1 MSCARAPFAVELDD
15 KGQIVLSIL
24 TKTVLRLGVKRVF
37 AEANSS
43 PPQMGHSSPAK
54 NLLHAH
60 LPMPDSQS
68 QYPLLLLTLSS
79 AYTTQTSYF
88 INCGSSKSQNYS
100 NRVFVGDT
108 GSDSISFTKQST
120 SAQSS
125 SQFSSVSPIYDTARI
140 FRNPSSQYVLDVID
154 KGTHIV
160 RLHFFPFASTRNLSE
175 AVFNVSVK
183 GLTLLSNFQT
193 PSRTNSPIVEEFL
206 LSINRNKFVLYFSLQ
221 GSSFAFIN
229 ALEVFLV
236 PDGVVPD
243 SAPRVGISGKSSS
256 NYSGIPSQVLRTVYR
271 INVGGDGVT
280 PVYDSFWRSWD
291 PDDNYTYLPNAAKN
305 TTMYGMMDES
315 AWGLYPNTTWGFNV
329 SANASHLVRAHFCD
343 IISPSPNTVYFN
355 LYIYENF
362 TEYIG
367 KNGIQN
373 PLTPFHY
380 DYVVQPG
387 SSGLVNISI
396 GLLSASETTS
406 QQAYLNGLEIM
417 EIIGSWDSHFVP
429 SGGDNQ
435 NKHIGLIIGLVS
447 GSIVFLCIFVSAAIF
462 IRKHRKPKR
471 TEISVWSPLP
481 ALGRGNSYCKLTE
494 QSTHGSIVPNFHLG
508 LKIPLPEIHFATNN
522 FDPKLLIGKG
532 GFGNVYRG
540 TLRDGTKVAV
550 KRSELGLGQGFLEF
564 QTEITIL
571 SKIRH
576 CHLVS
581 LIGYCAEQ
589 SEMILVF
596 EFMEKGSLRDHL
608 YNSDFPYLPWKQRL
622 EICIGA
628 AQGLDYLHRGAAGGI
643 IHRDIKSTNI
653 LLDENYVAKVA
664 DFGLS
669 KSGPLDQ
676 SQTHVTT
683 GVKGTFGYLDP
694 EYFKTLQLTKKS
706 DVYSFGVVLLEVLC
720 ARPAIDPSLPREE
733 ANLADWGIMCIQKGT
748 IEQIVDPVLAGE
760 INANSLRKYGEVA
773 EKCLQEEDEERPS
786 MGDVLWDLEYA
797 LQLQQTTVKRE
808 MYYDST
814 TDGSSILTLS
824 TVRKLPSLSE
834 DAVEEDGVAAKGE
847 DSSMMSTSGV
857 FSQMKRDEAR

>member
-1 MSCARAPFAVELDD
+1 MAKLHIHGVHAPGF
-15 KGQIVLSIL
+15 IL
-24 TKTVLRLGVKRVF
+24 FFVSL
-37 AEANSS
+37 
-43 PPQMGHSSPAK
+43 
-54 NLLHAH
+54 
-60 LPMPDSQS
+60 
-68 QYPLLLLTLSS
+68 QYPLLLLALSS

-88 INCGSSKSQNYS
+88 INCGSRESQNYS
-100 NRVFVGDT
+100 NRSFVGDT
-108 GSDSISFTKQST
+108 GSDSISFTKQGT

-140 FRNPSSQYVLDVID
+140 FRNPSSQYVLDVIN

-160 RLHFFPFASTRNLSE
+160 RLHFFPFASKGNLSE

-183 GLTLLSNFQT
+183 GLTLLSNFQI
-193 PSRTNSPIVEEFL
+193 PSRTNSPVVEEFL
-206 LSINRNKFVLYFSLQ
+206 LSINSNKFILYFSPQ

-229 ALEVFLV
+229 ALEVLLV
-236 PDGVVPD
+236 PHGVVPD
-243 SAPRVGISGKSSS
+243 SAPRVGISGKNSS

-271 INVGGDGVT
+271 INVGGNEVT
-280 PVYDSFWRSWD
+280 PVDDSFLRSWD
-291 PDDNYTYLPNAAKN
+291 PDDNYIYLPNAAKN
-305 TTMYGMMDES
+305 TTSYVGNLNYQYGLDRYLASEQVYRSAKVMDKS
-315 AWGLYPNTTWGFNV
+315 AWGLYPNTTWNFKV
-329 SANASHLVRAHFCD
+329 SANARHLVRAHFCE
-343 IISPSPNTVYFN
+343 IIGLSLNTVHFN

-362 TEYIG
+362 TEPIDPYGI
-367 KNGIQN
+367 NGIQR
-373 PLTPFHY
+373 PPAPFHY
-380 DYVVQPG
+380 DYVIQPG

-396 GLLSASETTS
+396 GLLNANATTE
-406 QQAYLNGLEIM
+406 QLAYLNGLEIM
-417 EIIGSWDSHFVP
+417 EIIGSWNSRFVP

-550 KRSELGLGQGFLEF
+550 KRSELGSGQGFLEF

-720 ARPAIDPSLPREE
+720 ARPAIDPSLPREQ

-760 INANSLRKYGEVA
+760 INPNSLRKYGEVA

-808 MYYDST
+808 MYDDST

-824 TVRKLPSLSE
+824 TMRKLPSLSE

-857 FSQMKRDEAR
+857 FYQMKRDEAR

>member
-1 MSCARAPFAVELDD
+1 MAKLHIIHGVHTPGF
-15 KGQIVLSIL
+15 IL
-24 TKTVLRLGVKRVF
+24 FFVSLQF
-37 AEANSS
+37 
-43 PPQMGHSSPAK
+43 P
-54 NLLHAH
+54 
-60 LPMPDSQS
+60 
-68 QYPLLLLTLSS
+68 LLLTLSS
-79 AYTTQTSYF
+79 TCTTQTSYF

-140 FRNPSSQYVLDVID
+140 FRNPSSQYVLDVIN

-160 RLHFFPFASTRNLSE
+160 RLHFLPFPSTRNLSE
-175 AVFNVSVK
+175 AVFNVSVR
-183 GLTLLSNFQT
+183 GLTLLSDFQI
-193 PSRTNSPIVEEFL
+193 PGSTNSPVVEEFL
-206 LSINRNKFVLYFSLQ
+206 LSINSNKFILYFSPQ

-236 PDGVVPD
+236 PDGVIPG
-243 SAPRVGISGKSSS
+243 SAPSVGISGKNSG
-256 NYSGIPSQVLRTVYR
+256 NYSGIPSQVSRTVYR
-271 INVGGDGVT
+271 INVGGDEVT
-280 PVYDSFWRSWD
+280 PVDDPLWRSWD
-291 PDDNYTYLPNAAKN
+291 PDDNYIYPPNAAKD
-305 TTMYGMMDES
+305 TAGYGRNLNYQDGSLDRCLPSERVYLTAKEMTAS
-315 AWGLYPNTTWGFNV
+315 AWPLHPNTTWGFKV
-329 SANASHLVRAHFCD
+329 SANVPHLVRTHFCD
-343 IISPSPNTVYFN
+343 FISPSLNTVHFN

-362 TEYIG
+362 AEVIDPYNKEG
-367 KNGIQN
+367 FREDAV
-373 PLTPFHY
+373 PFHY

-387 SSGLVNISI
+387 SSGLVNMSI

-429 SGGDNQ
+429 SGGENQ
-435 NKHIGLIIGLVS
+435 NKHISLIIGLVS

-462 IRKHRKPKR
+462 ICKHRKPKR

-481 ALGRGNSYCKLTE
+481 AFGGGSSHGRLTE
-494 QSTHGSIVPNFHLG
+494 QSNHDSIVPNFHLG
-508 LKIPLPEIHFATNN
+508 LKIPLAEIHFATNK
-522 FDPKLLIGKG
+522 FDSKLLIGKG

-540 TLRDGTKVAV
+540 TLRDGTKVAI
-550 KRSELGLGQGFLEF
+550 KRSELGSGQGFSEF

-576 CHLVS
+576 RHLVS

-589 SEMILVF
+589 SEMILVY

-622 EICIGA
+622 EICVGA
-628 AQGLDYLHRGAAGGI
+628 ARGLHYLHRGAAGGI

-676 SQTHVTT
+676 SQTHVST

-694 EYFKTLQLTKKS
+694 EYFKTQQLTEKS

-720 ARPAIDPSLPREE
+720 ARPAIVPSLPREE
-733 ANLADWGIMCIQKGT
+733 ANLADWGIRCIQKGT

-760 INANSLRKYGEVA
+760 INPNSLKKYGEVA

-797 LQLQQTTVKRE
+797 LQLQQTAVKRG
-808 MYYDST
+808 MYDDST

-824 TVRKLPSLSE
+824 NVRKLPSFSTDL
-834 DAVEEDGVAAKGE
+834 EEEGVSKEWA
-847 DSSMMSTSGV
+847 DSSETSTTGV
-857 FSQMKRDEAR
+857 FSQMKIDEAR